1 MIFRSRMRMG
11 LQFVACLLGAGCATS
26 GEDRFPASIPMLGSQ
41 EGFATFTAQSANWHQ
56 LHLVLQRGGLS
67 FPEVLCLL
75 GGTLKKEDP
84 CRGDERPIRVKWIV
98 YSIREMRQVSSGWSS
113 PSMSDPSQFYYTDEW
128 ASRNLG
134 GFMPVKGMT
143 YEVRIEI
150 PDQASKADRTKP
162 TVLVR
167 VPTPNS
173 W

>member
-1 MIFRSRMRMG
+1 MR
-11 LQFVACLLGAGCATS
+11 QCSQPFVFAVALAAGCANVD
-26 GEDRFPASIPMLGSQ
+26 EDRFPVSIPVVDSREGS
-41 EGFATFTAQSANWHQ
+41 ATFIAQSAQWHQ
-56 LHLVLQRGGLS
+56 LHLVLQRKALS

-84 CRGDERPIRVKWIV
+84 CQDGERPISVKWVV
-98 YSIREMRQVSSGWSS
+98 YSIQDMRVISSGWSS

-134 GFMPVKGMT
+134 GFMPVKGMA

-150 PDQASKADRTKP
+150 SGRASKGEQAKP

-167 VPTPNS
+167 VPTPNA